1 MSNQMVFPQA
11 LPEKLR
17 WVEVCILKK
26 LGAYYVSQCPVVV
39 RVQGKVR
46 EHFSFLFQWGS
57 LTPGLERRVDLGLFL
72 EFRIVLLLSF
82 LYICG
87 CFK

>member
-1 MSNQMVFPQA
+1 MRI
-11 LPEKLR
+11 E
-17 WVEVCILKK
+17 K
-26 LGAYYVSQCPVVV
+26 LGAYYVSQCLVVAS
-39 RVQGKVR
+39 VQGKVR
-46 EHFSFLFQWGS
+46 ENFSFLFQWGS
-57 LTPGLERRVDLGLFL
+57 LTPGLERRVDLSLFL